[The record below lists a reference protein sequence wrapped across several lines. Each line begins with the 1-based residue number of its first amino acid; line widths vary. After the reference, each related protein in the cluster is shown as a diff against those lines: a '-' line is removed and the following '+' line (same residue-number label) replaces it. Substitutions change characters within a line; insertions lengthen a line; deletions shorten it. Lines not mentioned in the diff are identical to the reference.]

1 MKKHIEEMAPLVP
14 CYFAAY
20 PNAGLP
26 DEFGNYQEPPEHFCL
41 GIKTLAEEGLLN
53 IVGGCCGAC
62 VEHIRELK
70 RCVSEVAPRELPQ
83 VSQALWVS
91 GLDALEIS
99 SRKCAWVG
107 ERCNISGFRTFRR
120 LITEEK
126 YSEAVRVAREQISAG
141 AQILDV
147 SLDDGLI
154 DSKKAFRGFLR
165 ACAED
170 PYVSRVPLVIDSSN
184 INTIETALSCVQG
197 KSIANSISLKE
208 GEEAFVRNAKT
219 CRKYGAS
226 IVVMAVTA
234 HINTNTIN
242 SFAII

>member
-14 CYFAAY
+14 CYFAVY

-26 DEFGNYQEPPEHFCL
+26 DEFGNYKESPEHFGL
-41 GIKTLAEEGLLN
+41 GLKALAEEGLLN
-53 IVGGCCGAC
+53 VAGGCCGTC
-62 VEHIRELK
+62 VEHIAELSA
-70 RCVSEVAPRELPQ
+70 CVSGVEPRERPQ
-83 VSQALWVS
+83 VPEVLRVS
-91 GLDALEIS
+91 GLDALEIPS
-99 SRKCAWVG
+99 GGCAWIG